1 MAESLGDLLTR
12 KNLRE
17 PPEIVVIKTF
27 VYENFKADCQVTL
40 QTRQI
45 VITVRGAS
53 LAGALRM
60 RLHEL
65 QALCQTDKRLILR
78 IAS

>member
-1 MAESLGDLLTR
+1 MSNSVGDILGKKD
-12 KNLRE
+12 LRE

-27 VYENFKADCQVTL
+27 LYENYKADCQVTL

-53 LAGALRM
+53 LAGALRT

-65 QALCQTDKRLILR
+65 QALCQTDKRLVLR
-78 IAS
+78 ITS